1 MVCLMSLFSFF
12 GVLDDAKVR
21 EIEALEAE
29 TKDSN
34 ATIFFGHYPS
44 STVVST
50 GRRDVA
56 SIMSTGL
63 AYLSGGRKTH
73 GQTSSLFYDVSIGK
87 GG

>member
-1 MVCLMSLFSFF
+1 M
-12 GVLDDAKVR
+12 LDDAKVR

-34 ATIFFGHYPS
+34 ATIFFGHYPT

-50 GRRDVA
+50 GRRDVT

-63 AYLSGGRKTH
+63 AYLSGERKTR
-73 GQTSSLFYDVSIGK
+73 GQTSMITEVLEIQDVK
-87 GG
+87 GSNT